1 MTLERRDL
9 VELLP
14 EVMRLAD
21 LPGSPFAATLDAMH
35 DLLAPTM
42 ARIETVDMWFDPLTA
57 PPAALPLLAT
67 WLDLAVAAEVTVAC
81 HDDEAARDRALRRLV
96 IAGHDLVR
104 LRGTRQGLERLLRIV
119 TSMDHFTLDD
129 GAATAPFHL
138 AVVAPQAVADRAGAL
153 RRLIEHER
161 PVYVTWSLRFE
172 PLVEP

>member
-35 DLLAPTM
+35 GLLAPTV
-42 ARIETVDMWFDPLTA
+42 ARIETVDTWFDPLTA
-57 PPAALPLLAT
+57 PPAALPLLAA
-67 WLDLAVAAEVTVAC
+67 WLDLAVAAEVAVAC
-81 HDDEAARDRALRRLV
+81 HDDGDARDRAMRRLV

-104 LRGTRQGLERLLRIV
+104 ARGTRAGLERLLRIV
-119 TSMDHFTLDD
+119 TSTDGFTLDD
-129 GAATAPFHL
+129 AAATPPFHL
-138 AVVAPQAVADRAGAL
+138 SVVAPAALAERAGPL
-153 RRLIEHER
+153 GRLIAHER

-172 PLVEP
+172 PSSEP